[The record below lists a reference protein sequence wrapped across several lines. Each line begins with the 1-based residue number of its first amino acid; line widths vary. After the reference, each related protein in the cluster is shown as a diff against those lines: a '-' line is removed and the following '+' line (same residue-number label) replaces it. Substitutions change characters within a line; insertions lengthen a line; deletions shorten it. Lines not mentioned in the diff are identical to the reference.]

1 MIRYNEININNYVK
15 FRQIIEESLNK
26 TALKRVRIKVDPAK
40 ISTEHDLS
48 KVDGYEGYILAE
60 GVGTLKILVLSPEMT
75 VDDIPEEFIEAIAKD
90 DKLETF
96 EELKSYILSEMLK
109 SGTQEGDPI
118 LCNVA
123 SSNNLCDIETFL
135 KQKGFTD
142 EKIAQLYRN
151 FIMHDDPINEGILKN
166 IARGT
171 KKVIGGAASLAK
183 GAIEAPFR
191 AVDAAHDIVIG
202 GNVSRALDP
211 VIRWSKNY
219 KLRPDWQKDP
229 YYELRRQEWL
239 KRARRNMGKK

>member
-1 MIRYNEININNYVK
+1 MISYNEININNYVK

-26 TALKRVRIKVDPAK
+26 TALRKIRIKVDPAK
-40 ISTEHDLS
+40 ISAEQDLS

-60 GVGTLKILVLSPEMT
+60 GVGKLKILVLTPELSLE
-75 VDDIPEEFIEAIAKD
+75 DIPEEFIEAIAED

-109 SGTQEGDPI
+109 TGTLEGDPI

-135 KQKGFTD
+135 RQKGFTD
-142 EKIAQLYRN
+142 EKLADLYRN
-151 FIMHDDPINEGILKN
+151 FIMHDGPINEGILKS
-166 IARGT
+166 IARGAR
-171 KKVIGGAASLAK
+171 KAIGGAASLAK
-183 GAIEAPFR
+183 GAVEAPFR
-191 AVDAAHDIVIG
+191 AVDAAHDVVIG
-202 GNVSRALDP
+202 GNVGRALDP
-211 VIRWSKNY
+211 IIRWGKGY